1 MADDAEQN
9 ALIKEVDEDLRQ
21 ERLEQFWKSYGKYVI
36 GACVAVVVAVGGN
49 QLWKN
54 WQTEQTNRDSAT
66 FQSALESLSAGKTD
80 DASTILQEFSG
91 DASAGYRDLGRLTAA
106 AAQARSGDVKSAIA
120 SYDSLAADD
129 SADESVRKLARLYAA
144 MTAVGSEPHA
154 DVTARLEPLA
164 GDPNWRFLAWEVEA
178 LSAQSGGDN
187 GAALT
192 AYKRIADAGE
202 APANIRRRATQMISV
217 LGG

>member
-1 MADDAEQN
+1 M
-9 ALIKEVDEDLRQ
+9 
-21 ERLEQFWKSYGKYVI
+21 
-36 GACVAVVVAVGGN
+36 
-49 QLWKN
+49 
-54 WQTEQTNRDSAT
+54 
-66 FQSALESLSAGKTD
+66 
-80 DASTILQEFSG
+80 
-91 DASAGYRDLGRLTAA
+91 
-106 AAQARSGDVKSAIA
+106 KSAIA

-129 SADESVRKLARLYAA
+129 SADPSVRKLARLYAA

-164 GDPNWRFLAWEVEA
+164 GDPNWRFVAWEVEA

-187 GAALT
+187 AAAVT

>member
-54 WQTEQTNRDSAT
+54 WQIEQTNRDSAT
-66 FQSALESLSAGKTD
+66 FQSALENLSTGKTAEA
-80 DASTILQEFSG
+80 ASILEDFTG
-91 DASAGYRDLGRLTAA
+91 DASAGYQDLGRLTAA
-106 AAQARSGDVKSAIA
+106 AVQARGGDLKSAIA
-120 SYDSLAADD
+120 SYDRLAADD
-129 SADESVRKLARLYAA
+129 SADPSVRKLARLYAA
-144 MTAVGSEPHA
+144 MTAVGTEAHA
-154 DVTARLEPLA
+154 DVTTRLEPLA

-178 LSAQSGGDN
+178 LSAQSAGDN
-187 GAALT
+187 AAALA

-202 APANIRRRATQMISV
+202 GPANIRRRATQMISV